1 MMPTLLH
8 TGEAP
13 AQENLR
19 SRIMVMG
26 PAAHGIAAALVRMQS
41 NSEIHSASTAAEAI
55 DILKSGRFDHLLI
68 DNRADGAM
76 SLTIPALSRL
86 DSIGN
91 ITVLAGPHSS
101 SSISAL
107 PGVNS
112 VIEAPYNPLEIAY
125 SLGIEVRDS
134 RAQEAPGRNHGRR
147 SSDVSEPNPENSVSV
162 DSISTDHETLNEV
175 GRTGADDH
183 EEDERP
189 LVLRMVSALVHFVPG
204 LTPLLSLVYKNL
216 ALTVLSA
223 LFVAFVS
230 YGIMIAYFLTSGD
243 WSSPLQLQRGHELVI
258 KAERDR
264 GELQVKRNLV
274 TQQLADAENKANRGR
289 SALERAA
296 TLAQLTEV
304 TINQE
309 IENHRD
315 RQEIVRDEIAAF
327 LSVLNSYGSAR
338 SRRAERARLRSDFD
352 RRVITRGVFENA
364 MLNFSEIEENVAN
377 LNEKIS
383 NKNTELKLGEQS
395 ITYLGQLKEQL
406 VSENSKINLYGGKAE
421 FVPIANQ
428 VIEVQQIRTAGKADV
443 AEFEITEKTL
453 NNSLAVLSNSIIE
466 LEKTPMIRALNQP
479 VNVLF
484 VPYDNIDAYEPGR
497 QLYTCAIAIFWCTE
511 VGTVGT
517 AISGEIVTTHP
528 FFGKP
533 IRGQFVEA
541 NLTEKSA
548 AQKEII
554 HVGRPPLFF

>member
-13 AQENLR
+13 VQENLR

-41 NSEIHSASTAAEAI
+41 NSEIHSANTAAEAI
-55 DILKSGRFDHLLI
+55 EILKTGNFDHLLI

-86 DSIGN
+86 DSIEN
-91 ITVLAGPHSS
+91 IIVLAGPQSS
-101 SSISAL
+101 PSISAL
-107 PGVNS
+107 PGVAS
-112 VIEAPYNPLEIAY
+112 VITEPYNPLEIAN

-134 RAQEAPGRNHGRR
+134 RSQTQHENNQGRR
-147 SSDVSEPNPENSVSV
+147 SEDVTVDPE
-162 DSISTDHETLNEV
+162 IHGEV
-175 GRTGADDH
+175 EDTSADNL

-189 LVLRMVSALVHFVPG
+189 LALRMVSALVNFIPG
-204 LTPLLSLVYKNL
+204 LTPLLSMLYKNL

-223 LFVAFVS
+223 LFIAFVS

-274 TQQLADAENKANRGR
+274 TQKMADAENKASRGR
-289 SALERAA
+289 SSLERAE
-296 TLAQLTEV
+296 TLAQIANV

-309 IENHRD
+309 TENHIE
-315 RQEIVRDEIAAF
+315 RQALVKHEINA
-327 LSVLNSYGSAR
+327 LQSVLNSYGSAKD
-338 SRRAERARLRSDFD
+338 RRAERNRLQSEFN
-352 RRVITRGVFENA
+352 RRVITRTLFQRS
-364 MLNFSEIEENVAN
+364 MLNLSELEENIVN
-377 LNEKIS
+377 LREKIS
-383 NKNTELKLGEQS
+383 EKKTELKLSAQS
-395 ITYLGQLKEQL
+395 IAYLAQLKSQL
-406 VSENSKINLYGGKAE
+406 TTDKEKIGLYGGKAE

-428 VIEVQQIRTAGKADV
+428 VIEVQQVRAAGKADIE
-443 AEFEITEKTL
+443 EFEATKKTLDNSLSVLENSITE
-453 NNSLAVLSNSIIE
+453 
-466 LEKTPMIRALNQP
+466 LENTPMIRALKEP

-484 VPYDNIDAYEPGR
+484 VPYDNLDAYEKGER
-497 QLYTCAIAIFWCTE
+497 LYTCAIAIIWCSE
-511 VGTVGT
+511 VGTAGNP
-517 AISGEIVTTHP
+517 IGGEIVTTHP

>member
-13 AQENLR
+13 VQENLR

-41 NSEIHSASTAAEAI
+41 NSEIHSANTAAEAI
-55 DILKSGRFDHLLI
+55 EILKTGDFDHLLI

-86 DSIGN
+86 DSIEN
-91 ITVLAGPHSS
+91 ITVLAGPESS
-101 SSISAL
+101 PSISAL
-107 PGVNS
+107 PGVSS
-112 VIEAPYNPLEIAY
+112 VITEPYNPLEIAK
-125 SLGIEVRDS
+125 SLDIEVRDS
-134 RAQEAPGRNHGRR
+134 RSEQQIDNTQNRR
-147 SSDVSEPNPENSVSV
+147 SDDVTVDPEVHGDVEDTS
-162 DSISTDHETLNEV
+162 
-175 GRTGADDH
+175 ADNL

-189 LVLRMVSALVHFVPG
+189 LALRMVSALVNFIPG
-204 LTPLLSLVYKNL
+204 LTPLLSMLYKNL

-223 LFVAFVS
+223 LFIAFVS

-274 TQQLADAENKANRGR
+274 TQQLADAENKASRGR
-289 SALERAA
+289 SSLDRAEILA
-296 TLAQLTEV
+296 TITNV
-304 TINQE
+304 TITQE
-309 IENHRD
+309 TENHID
-315 RQEIVRDEIAAF
+315 RQKQIKNEIGA
-327 LSVLNSYGSAR
+327 LQSVLNSYGSSK
-338 SRRAERARLRSDFD
+338 SRRAERSRLQSEYN
-352 RRVITRGVFENA
+352 RRVITRTLFQRSL
-364 MLNFSEIEENVAN
+364 LNLSEIEENIVN
-377 LNEKIS
+377 LREKIS
-383 NKNTELKLGEQS
+383 TKKTELKLGEQS
-395 ITYLGQLKEQL
+395 IAYLAQLESQL
-406 VSENSKINLYGGKAE
+406 TSDKDKISLYGGKAE

-428 VIEVQQIRTAGKADV
+428 VIEVQQVRAAGKADIE
-443 AEFEITEKTL
+443 EFKVTEKTL
-453 NNSLAVLSNSIIE
+453 KNSLSVLDNSITE
-466 LEKTPMIRALNQP
+466 LEKTPLIRALEEP

-484 VPYDNIDAYEPGR
+484 VPYDNLDAYEQGEH
-497 QLYTCAIAIFWCTE
+497 LYTCAIAIIWCSE
-511 VGTVGT
+511 VGTVGSP
-517 AISGEIVTTHP
+517 IGGEIVTTHP

>member
-13 AQENLR
+13 VKGSLR

-41 NSEIHSASTAAEAI
+41 NSEIHSANTAAEAI
-55 DILKSGRFDHLLI
+55 EILKTGDFDHLLI

-86 DSIGN
+86 DSIKN
-91 ITVLAGPHSS
+91 ITVLAGAQSS
-101 SSISAL
+101 PSISAL
-107 PGVNS
+107 PGVAS
-112 VIEAPYNPLEIAY
+112 VITAPYNPVKIANSLDIEI
-125 SLGIEVRDS
+125 RDS
-134 RAQEAPGRNHGRR
+134 RSSNQPEQNKGRR
-147 SSDVSEPNPENSVSV
+147 AEDKSVAKE
-162 DSISTDHETLNEV
+162 IHGEV
-175 GRTGADDH
+175 EDTSADKH

-189 LVLRMVSALVHFVPG
+189 LVFRMLSALVHFIPG
-204 LTPLLSLVYKNL
+204 LTPLLSMLYKNL

-223 LFVAFVS
+223 LFIAFVS

-258 KAERDR
+258 KAERDL
-264 GELQVKRNLV
+264 GELKVKRNLV
-274 TQQLADAENKANRGR
+274 TQQLADAGNKASRGR
-289 SALERAA
+289 SSLERAE
-296 TLAQLTEV
+296 TLAQITYV

-309 IENHRD
+309 TENRID
-315 RQEIVRDEIAAF
+315 RQAQVKNEIGA
-327 LSVLNSYGSAR
+327 LYSVLNSYGSAK
-338 SRRAERARLRSDFD
+338 SRRAERNRLQNEFN
-352 RRVITRGVFENA
+352 RRVITRNLFQRS
-364 MLNFSEIEENVAN
+364 MLNLSEVEENIVN
-377 LNEKIS
+377 LREKIS
-383 NKNTELKLGEQS
+383 TKKTELKLNNQS
-395 ITYLGQLKEQL
+395 IAYLAQLKDQL
-406 VSENSKINLYGGKAE
+406 SSDLNKIALFGGKAE

-428 VIEVQQIRTAGKADV
+428 VIEVQQVRTSGKADIS
-443 AEFEITEKTL
+443 EFKATEKTL
-453 NNSLAVLSNSIIE
+453 NNSLSVLENSISE
-466 LEKTPMIRALNQP
+466 LQKTPMIRALEEP

-484 VPYDNIDAYEPGR
+484 VPYDNLDAYTKDEH
-497 QLYTCAIAIFWCTE
+497 LYTCAIAIIWCSE
-511 VGTVGT
+511 VGTVGSP
-517 AISGEIVTTHP
+517 IGGEIVTTHP